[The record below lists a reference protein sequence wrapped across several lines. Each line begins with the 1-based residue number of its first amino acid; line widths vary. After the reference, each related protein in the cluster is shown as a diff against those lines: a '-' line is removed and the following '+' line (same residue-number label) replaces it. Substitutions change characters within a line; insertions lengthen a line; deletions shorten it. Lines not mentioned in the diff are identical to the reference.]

1 MQLKNSA
8 NTVLYREAC
17 GADKQTIELTVL
29 FASVASLMLLLT
41 VNNGGVLY
49 SDVAYSVVEFEY
61 LGNY

>member
-17 GADKQTIELTVL
+17 GTDRQTIELTTL
-29 FASVASLMLLLT
+29 FTSVASLMLLLT

-49 SDVAYSVVEFEY
+49 SDAAYSVVEFEY